1 MNTVTVTQQHTTI
14 TAYKP
19 TLQTKHFIIQ
29 EALEFDPWGISQR
42 VRLITT
48 LFNADLWLSGAT
60 HLLLFMPTWCGHG
73 KVLLCCCS
81 ATLHSDLM
89 FF

>member
-1 MNTVTVTQQHTTI
+1 MTHRMNTVTVTQQHTTI

-29 EALEFDPWGISQR
+29 EALEFDLWGISQR

-48 LFNADLWLSGAT
+48 LFNVDLWLSGAT
-60 HLLLFMPTWCGHG
+60 HYSNLCLQGVDRESFYCAA
-73 KVLLCCCS
+73 VLPPY
-81 ATLHSDLM
+81 T
-89 FF
+89 